1 MSARARWLALLAS
14 VVVVV
19 EASSWVAL
27 RVLGERRGLRYRTY
41 DGLIEPWRPQMEE
54 IVAADGTWYQRIDP
68 ELGWITIPGATTDDA
83 AITASGIRAARD
95 YAATP
100 PPGVVRIAAFGDSFV
115 HGDEVATGETWTAAL
130 ERALPRVEVLNYG
143 VGGYGLDQ
151 ALLRYEREGARMAP
165 HVVLVGVITDD
176 VLRGVNVFRPFF
188 APTTGHVLTK
198 PRFLL
203 DDAGRLELLR
213 NPLPGVDAYRAFL
226 ADPVPKL
233 REIVRHDDYAPPVSD
248 AGPLDALASVRLVKL
263 LTATLRRSG
272 DGERQI
278 RRGELNLD
286 AEPSR
291 LALAV
296 LHRFVERVRANG
308 AEPLIVIFPD
318 RTELDARRDGRAISY
333 RPLRDRLRDEG
344 IPVVDVLDGF
354 DALAPDWT
362 TEKVLRRSHYAP
374 WGNELVAGFLAQQLV
389 ARQLVPAPPAGVPVD
404 AATPAPVAP

>member
-1 MSARARWLALLAS
+1 MSARARWLALAAIVLG
-14 VVVVV
+14 VV
-19 EASSWVAL
+19 EATSWLAL

-41 DGLIEPWRPQMEE
+41 DRLIDPWRTQMEE

-83 AITASGIRAARD
+83 AITASGIRATHE
-95 YAATP
+95 YAPAP

-115 HGDEVATGETWTAAL
+115 HGDEVATDETWAAVL
-130 ERALPRVEVLNYG
+130 ERMRPGVEVLNYG

-151 ALLRYEREGARMAP
+151 ALLRYERDGARMAP
-165 HVVLVGVITDD
+165 HVVLFGVITDD

-188 APTTGHVLTK
+188 APETGHVLTK

-203 DDAGRLELLR
+203 GDAGRLELLA
-213 NPLPGVDAYRAFL
+213 NPLPGVDAYRALL

-233 REIVRHDDYAPPVSD
+233 HEIVRHDDYAPPVSD
-248 AGPLDALASVRLVKL
+248 AGPLDFLASVRLVKL
-263 LTATLRRSG
+263 LVATLRRSG
-272 DGERQI
+272 DGERPI
-278 RRGELNLD
+278 RHGELNLD

-296 LHRFVERVRANG
+296 LHRFVERARANG
-308 AEPLIVIFPD
+308 AEPLVVIFPD

-333 RPLRDRLRDEG
+333 RSLRDRLVQEG

-354 DALAPDWT
+354 DALAPGWT
-362 TEKVLRRSHYAP
+362 TEKILRRSHYAP
-374 WGNELVAGFLAQQLV
+374 WGNALV
-389 ARQLVPAPPAGVPVD
+389 ARHLAGELARRRLVPPSPVD
-404 AATPAPVAP
+404 DAGDVP